1 MKSLP
6 IIGRCIGLFVC
17 VLAATGGAAEG
28 QLTPIVA
35 DLEESSKKSFY
46 VTPAGND
53 SNNGQT
59 VAKAFRTIQKAVNAA
74 SKAGTVIYVAPG
86 TYKETVTL
94 GSGVKSGSPAKPI
107 AIVGDVKGV
116 ETGWSPG
123 EVIID
128 GQGSRQY
135 GIQLG
140 GPDHWT
146 FTNLRITGQTVA
158 NVYTTASD
166 VSGITLDDCT
176 FDVTTSWGLYFA
188 NCGNVAVTDCVFNRT
203 AKSGHATYLYQ
214 TSGDTMIVA
223 GNRMSLKGKEY
234 LSTGFRQGRLWYNGG
249 SFTSASYCYGIIAM
263 AYNTATPMKI
273 TVQNNVISDAYLGV
287 YVYNY
292 GDKKSSTMTVSHNTS
307 VGCYYGMYVY
317 SDSKTTATITNNIT
331 GDCYLGAY
339 VYSPLGTLD
348 GHLAYNLTY
357 NPCKADTW
365 KGCAYV
371 SVAKLGT
378 VVLQQTPEFAD
389 AAGGDFSLTGTVG
402 IDAGVPLGATSADVM
417 GTRRPVDGD
426 GDGNAVVD
434 IGAFESTEQEAKTLR
449 IIKWEE
455 VGVDEE

>member
-1 MKSLP
+1 MKCSQ
-6 IIGRCIGLFVC
+6 IIGRCVGLFVC
-17 VLAATGGAAEG
+17 VLAATARVAGG
-28 QLTPIVA
+28 QLTPIPVTPPEA
-35 DLEESSKKSFY
+35 SKKSLY

-74 SKAGTVIYVAPG
+74 SAAGTVIYVAPG
-86 TYKETVTL
+86 TYNEAVTL
-94 GSGVKSGSPAKPI
+94 GSGVKSGSAAKSI
-107 AIVGDVKGV
+107 TIMGDVKGL
-116 ETGWSPG
+116 ETGWTPG

-135 GIQLG
+135 GIQLA
-140 GPDHWT
+140 GPDYWT

-166 VSGITLDDCT
+166 VLGITLDDCT
-176 FDVTTSWGLYFA
+176 FDVTASWGLYFA

-203 AKSGHATYLYQ
+203 TQSGHATYLYQ
-214 TSGDTMIVA
+214 TSGDKMIVT

-234 LSTGFRQGRLWYNGG
+234 LSTGFRQGQLWYNGG
-249 SFTSASYCYGIIAM
+249 TFTSASYCYGIIAM
-263 AYNTATPMKI
+263 AYNTAASMKI

-292 GDKKSSTMTVSHNTS
+292 GDKKASTMAVSHNTS

-317 SDSKTTATITNNIT
+317 SDSKTTATVTNNIT

-339 VYSPLGTLD
+339 IYSPLGTLD

-357 NPCKADTW
+357 NPCKPDTW

-371 SVAKLGT
+371 TVAKLGT

-389 AAGGDFSLTGTVG
+389 AAAGDFSLTGTVG
-402 IDAGVPLGATSADVM
+402 IDAGVELGATSTDVM
-417 GTRRPVDGD
+417 GRSRPVDGD
-426 GDGNAVVD
+426 RDGNAVVD
-434 IGAFESTEQEAKTLR
+434 IGAFESTEQDAKALR
-449 IIKWEE
+449 IISWEE
-455 VGVDEE
+455 VGVDE